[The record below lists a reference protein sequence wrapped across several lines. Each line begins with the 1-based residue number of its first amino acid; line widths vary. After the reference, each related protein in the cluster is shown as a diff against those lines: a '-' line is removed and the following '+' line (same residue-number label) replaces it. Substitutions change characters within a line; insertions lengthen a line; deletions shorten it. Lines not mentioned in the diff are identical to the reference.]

1 MSMIRRF
8 FDAVVAIAIVLV
20 VVLAIMNRE
29 KFSSM
34 TEKKSAPKP
43 QAKIENVANTDAVEV
58 VTTEEQGIDGE

>member
-1 MSMIRRF
+1 MIRRF

-43 QAKIENVANTDAVEV
+43 HAKIENVANTDAAEV
-58 VTTEEQGIDGE
+58 ATAEEQDIDGE

>member
-8 FDAVVAIAIVLV
+8 FDTVVAIAIVLV

-43 QAKIENVANTDAVEV
+43 QTKIENVAQMDAVEV
-58 VTTEEQGIDGE
+58 VATGEQSVDGE

>member
-1 MSMIRRF
+1 MIRRF
-8 FDAVVAIAIVLV
+8 FDTVVAIAIVLV

-43 QAKIENVANTDAVEV
+43 QTKIENVAQMDAVEV
-58 VTTEEQGIDGE
+58 VATGEQSVDGE

>member
-1 MSMIRRF
+1 MLMIRRF

-20 VVLAIMNRE
+20 IVLAIMNRE

-43 QAKIENVANTDAVEV
+43 RTKIENVANADAAEVATVEG
-58 VTTEEQGIDGE
+58 QGLDSE

>member
-1 MSMIRRF
+1 MIRRF

-34 TEKKSAPKP
+34 TEKKSAQKP
-43 QAKIENVANTDAVEV
+43 QTKIENVANTVAAEV
-58 VTTEEQGIDGE
+58 ATAEGQDIDGE